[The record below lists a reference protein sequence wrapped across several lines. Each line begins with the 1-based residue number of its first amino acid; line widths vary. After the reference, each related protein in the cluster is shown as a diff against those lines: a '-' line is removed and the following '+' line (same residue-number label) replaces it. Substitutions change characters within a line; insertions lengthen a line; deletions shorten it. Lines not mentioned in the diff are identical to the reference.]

1 MPNWVSNT
9 ITVTAESTTELDAF
23 LEKAKGEQSQIRSEG
38 NEDFHFGAFVHPSD
52 EGLPYYRGE
61 LEDAKPEGWDELSS
75 AEQWIHN
82 LKFSGRGWYDWNI
95 TNWGTKWDASD
106 IHLEKSGDH
115 LSVSI
120 SFQTAWSPPEPIFQA
135 IVEQFPTLSFEISYE
150 EEQGWGGELVGS
162 NGELS
167 QVREWDIPNSH
178 ADYVERDNVDG
189 CSCSWSDD
197 KDDWYDDCPNKQEF
211 FVRVT
216 KVYRLNANTIEGARV
231 EYLEIEMG
239 EKELPIEESDFSS
252 FVFVNEDGQLITE

>member
-23 LEKAKGEQSQIRSEG
+23 LEKAKGIESKILDEK
-38 NEDFHFGAFVHPSD
+38 EKEFHFGAFVHPSD
-52 EGLPYYRGE
+52 EGLPYYKGE
-61 LEDAKPEGWDELSS
+61 IEEEKPEGWDELSH
-75 AEQWIHN
+75 AEQLAHS
-82 LKFSGRGWYDWNI
+82 LKYSGRGWYDWNV

-120 SFQTAWSPPEPIFQA
+120 SFETAWSPPEPIFQA
-135 IVEQFPTLSFEISYE
+135 IVEQFPALSFEIYYQ

-167 QVREWDIPNSH
+167 LVREWDIPNSH
-178 ADYVERDNVDG
+178 SDYAERGNEESCV
-189 CSCSWSDD
+189 CSWEDD
-197 KDDWYDDCPNKQEF
+197 KDEWYDDCPNKQEI

-216 KVYRLNANTIEGARV
+216 KVYRLRSTNSKDARV
-231 EYLEIEMG
+231 EYLEMEMG
-239 EKELPIEESDFSS
+239 EKEFPTEESDLGS
-252 FVFVNEDGQLITE
+252 FTFVDEDGQLIS